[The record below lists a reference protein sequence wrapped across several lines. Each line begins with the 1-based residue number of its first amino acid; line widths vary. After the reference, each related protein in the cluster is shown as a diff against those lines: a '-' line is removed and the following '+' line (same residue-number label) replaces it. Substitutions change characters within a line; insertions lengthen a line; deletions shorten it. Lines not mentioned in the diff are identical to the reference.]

1 MENER
6 WKKIDEL
13 FDAVLNLPES
23 QREAFLSSECEGDED
38 LKNEVLALIEAA
50 TPDNFLEHAAIG
62 VAARKLAADKNIFT
76 DRRFAGRTIGTYK
89 IEKQIAAGGMGE
101 VYLATDLKFY
111 RKVALKILPAEYTS
125 DDDRLKRFE
134 LEAHA
139 ISCINHPNIVTIFD
153 VGSLDGINFIATELV
168 EGKNLN
174 EAARDLELT
183 QILDIGVQVCEAL
196 SAAHRSGITHRDI
209 KPENIMLRPDGY
221 VKVLDFGLAKLS
233 HVSRAAMI
241 DFAQTAEG
249 VIIGTP
255 GYMSPEQIAGE
266 RVDYRTDLWSL
277 GVILFEL
284 LTGRNPF
291 KGVNRQMTFTAIL
304 DLDPPIASSINPEIP
319 ADLDRILARSLAKDV
334 EHRFQS
340 PSEFSA
346 ELKQVRREH
355 DSKLS
360 RETTTPEITTAAT
373 KPRPYLSYAL
383 MGLIVLAI
391 ATGVTVFLFNGRAA
405 GPKATDWIN
414 ARSVQLTDLAGTEY
428 FPALSPDA
436 KSFVYASDQAGNFDI
451 FAKRLDGSS
460 SVNLTPDSSAQDTQ
474 PTFSPDGKLI
484 AFRSERE
491 PRGIYVMDA
500 TGENPRRV
508 SDFGFHPSFSPDGK
522 QIVVSIFGD
531 DQPTVRRSGPKGIW
545 TIDLETGEKRE
556 VSKRDASLP
565 AWSPNGKHVAFWFYP
580 AVGGRRDVAVVSRET
595 GKEVVLT
602 AGFAV
607 SNWNPVWSPDG
618 NFVYFIS
625 DRKGSVNFW
634 RIRVDPDTGEALGEH
649 EPVVAPS
656 TYSRH
661 LNFSR
666 DGTKMIYVQS
676 NNQAN
681 IQGVAIDMNAQRVT
695 GDPFWIT
702 SGDREVT
709 RAEVSPDGRKF
720 LMRQIRLTQDDIVI
734 YEPATN
740 TWRDITR
747 DVPFDRYP
755 RWSPDGKQV
764 AFVSDRTG
772 NYEIWICSSDG
783 SDLRQITFVGP
794 SETGT
799 SFPTWSPDGKRL
811 IYSVNN
817 QSFMIELDK
826 SWTDQTPKP
835 IPAPPDG
842 SRFVV
847 WDWAADGA
855 KLAGTFSLGKR
866 AVGTYSFHTGAFK
879 KLAETADDD
888 PIAIPSWLPDSR
900 HISYTSANKI
910 FLADMETGK
919 LTELFAPKSGE
930 VRSPF
935 VSRDGRL
942 LYYTIHTF
950 ESDVWLLDH
959 SAGE

>member
-1 MENER
+1 VESER

-23 QREAFLSSECEGDED
+23 QRQTFLSKECEGDED
-38 LKNEVLALIEAA
+38 LKNEVLALVESA
-50 TPDNFLEHAAIG
+50 TPTSFLEHSAIG
-62 VAARKLAADKNIFT
+62 VAARKLAADRNLFT
-76 DRRFAGRTIGTYK
+76 DRRFVGRTIGTYK
-89 IEKQIAAGGMGE
+89 IEKPIAAGGMGE

-125 DDDRLKRFE
+125 DDERLKRFE

-168 EGKNLN
+168 EGKNLT
-174 EAARDLELT
+174 EAAPDLELT
-183 QILDIGVQVCEAL
+183 QILDIGIQVCEAL

-221 VKVLDFGLAKLS
+221 VKVLDFGLAKLNRFS
-233 HVSRAAMI
+233 PSAVI
-241 DFAQTAEG
+241 DLAKTAEG
-249 VIIGTP
+249 VIMGTP

-266 RVDYRTDLWSL
+266 RIDYRTDLWSL

-291 KGVNRQMTFTAIL
+291 KGSSRQMTFTAIL
-304 DLDPPIASSINPEIP
+304 DRDPPIASSINPEIP
-319 ADLDRILARSLAKDV
+319 AELDRILARSLEKNV
-334 EHRFQS
+334 EDRFQS
-340 PSEFSA
+340 PNEFSE
-346 ELKQVRREH
+346 ELKQVRRQHEPG
-355 DSKLS
+355 LS
-360 RETTTPEITTAAT
+360 GGTTTAPIANAAT
-373 KPRPYLSYAL
+373 RQRPYLGYPII
-383 MGLIVLAI
+383 GLIVLAI
-391 ATGVTVFLFNGRAA
+391 ATGVMVLLLTSRAA
-405 GPKATDWIN
+405 GPESTDWTK
-414 ARSVQLTDLAGTEY
+414 ARSVQLTDFAGTEY

-436 KSFVYASDQAGNFDI
+436 KSFVYSSDQTGNYDI
-451 FAKRLDGSS
+451 FAKRLDGGPA
-460 SVNLTPDSSAQDTQ
+460 VNLTPHSRAQDTQ

-484 AFRSERE
+484 AFRSERQ
-491 PRGIYVMDA
+491 PRGIYVMEA

-508 SDFGFHPSFSPDGK
+508 IDFGFHPSFSPDGK

-545 TIDLETGEKRE
+545 TVNLETGERRQISE
-556 VSKRDASLP
+556 RDASLP
-565 AWSPNGKHVAFWFYP
+565 AWSPDGKHVAFWFYP
-580 AVGGRRDVAVVSRET
+580 TVGGRRDVALVSLET

-602 AGFAV
+602 ADFAV

-625 DRKGSVNFW
+625 DRNGSVNFW
-634 RIRVDPDTGEALGEH
+634 RIRVDPGSGQARGEP

-681 IQGVAIDMNAQRVT
+681 IQGVAFDMNEKRVV
-695 GDPFWIT
+695 GDPFWVT

-709 RAEVSPDGRKF
+709 RAEVSPDGREF
-720 LMRQIRLTQDDIVI
+720 LMRQIRRTQDDIVI
-734 YEPATN
+734 YEPSTN
-740 TWRDITR
+740 TWRDVTR
-747 DVPFDRYP
+747 DEPFDRYP
-755 RWSPDGKQV
+755 RWSPDGNQI

-772 NYEIWICSSDG
+772 NYEIWICSPDG
-783 SDLRQITFVGP
+783 RNLRQITFVGP

-799 SFPTWSPDGKRL
+799 SFPTWSPDGRRL

-817 QSFMIELDK
+817 QSFMIELNK
-826 SWTDQTPKP
+826 SWTEQTPEP
-835 IPAPPDG
+835 IPMPPDG

-847 WDWAADGA
+847 WDWAPDGE
-855 KLAGTFSLGKR
+855 KLAGTFSVGKR
-866 AVGTYSFHTGAFK
+866 AVGTYSFQTGIFK
-879 KLAETADDD
+879 KLAEIVEDD

-900 HISYTSANKI
+900 YIAYTSANKI
-910 FLADMETGK
+910 FLADIETGN

-935 VSRDGRL
+935 VSRDGRV
-942 LYYTIHTF
+942 LYHTIHTF
-950 ESDVWLLDH
+950 ESDVWLLDR
-959 SAGE
+959 SLDE

>member
-1 MENER
+1 MKNER

-23 QREAFLSSECEGDED
+23 QRDAFLSRECEGDES
-38 LKNEVLALIEAA
+38 LKSEVLALMEAA
-50 TPDNFLEHAAIG
+50 RSTEFLEHSALG

-76 DRRFAGRTIGTYK
+76 DRRFVGRTVGTYK

-101 VYLATDLKFY
+101 VYLATDSKFY

-125 DDDRLKRFE
+125 DDERLKRFE

-174 EAARDLELT
+174 EAAPDLELT
-183 QILDIGVQVCEAL
+183 QILDIGIQVCEAL

-233 HVSRAAMI
+233 PLSRRAMI
-241 DFAQTAEG
+241 DLAQTAEG
-249 VIIGTP
+249 VIMGTP

-284 LTGRNPF
+284 FTGRNPF
-291 KGVNRQMTFTAIL
+291 RGMNRQMTFTAIL
-304 DLDPPIASSINPEIP
+304 DQDPPVASSLNPEIP
-319 ADLDRILARSLAKDV
+319 PELDRILARSLAKNV

-340 PSEFSA
+340 PSELSA

-355 DSKLS
+355 EARLARGKTVS
-360 RETTTPEITTAAT
+360 EVTGEAT
-373 KPRPYLSYAL
+373 KPTSYLRYTLA
-383 MGLIVLAI
+383 GLIVLAI
-391 ATGVTVFLFNGRAA
+391 SGGIVAFLLSNRTPE
-405 GPKATDWIN
+405 PKGTDWAN
-414 ARSVQLTDLAGTEY
+414 ARSIQLTDNAGTEY

-436 KSFVYASDQAGNFDI
+436 KVFVYASDQNGNFDI
-451 FAKRLDGSS
+451 LTRRLNGGS
-460 SVNLTPDSSAQDTQ
+460 SVNLTPDSKAHDTQ
-474 PTFSPDGKLI
+474 PTFSPDGNLI
-484 AFRSERE
+484 AFRSERQ
-491 PRGIYVMDA
+491 PRGIYVMEA
-500 TGENPRRV
+500 TGENPRPV

-522 QIVVSIFGD
+522 EIVVSIFGD

-545 TIDLETGEKRE
+545 RINLATGEKRE
-556 VSKRDASLP
+556 VSSRDASLP
-565 AWSPNGKHVAFWFYP
+565 AWSPNSKHVAFWFYP
-580 AVGGRRDVAVVSRET
+580 AVGGRRDVAVVSLET

-602 AGFAV
+602 ADFAV

-625 DRKGSVNFW
+625 DRNGSVNFW
-634 RIRVDPDTGEALGEH
+634 RVRVDRDTGEALGEP

-666 DGTKMIYVQS
+666 DGSKMIYVQS

-681 IQGVAIDMNAQRVT
+681 IQGVPIDANTQRVV
-695 GDPFWIT
+695 GDAFWIT

-709 RAEVSPDGRKF
+709 RAEVSSNGREF
-720 LMRQIRLTQDDIVI
+720 LMRQIRRTQDDIVI

-755 RWSPDGKQV
+755 RWSPDGNQI

-772 NYEIWICSSDG
+772 NYEIWMCSPDG
-783 SDLRQITFVGP
+783 SHLRQITFAGP

-826 SWTDQTPKP
+826 SWADQTPTP
-835 IPAPPDG
+835 IPFPPDG
-842 SRFVV
+842 SRFVA
-847 WDWAADGA
+847 WDWSPDGK
-855 KLAGTFSLGKR
+855 KLAGTFSVGKR
-866 AVGTYSFHTGAFK
+866 AVGTYSFETGVFK
-879 KLAETADDD
+879 KLAEIADDD
-888 PIAIPSWLPDSR
+888 PISIPSWLPDSR
-900 HISYTSANKI
+900 QISYTSANKI

-919 LTELFAPKSGE
+919 LRELFAPKSGE

-935 VSRDGRL
+935 VSRDGKL
-942 LYYTIHTF
+942 LYYTIHMF
-950 ESDVWLLDH
+950 ESDVWLLDN
-959 SAGE
+959 SKSE